1 VIEYAARLLRAGG
14 VIAIP
19 TETVYGLAADITNAA
34 AVRRIFAIKGRP
46 LDHPL
51 IVHLPSA
58 AQLDRYAVDV
68 PPAARRLVERF
79 WPGPLTIVL
88 RKSDEVPLS
97 VTGGQ
102 PTVALRMIDHP
113 LASAILQRFGSA
125 VAAPSANRFGRISP
139 TTAEHVRA
147 DLGDDVDLIVDGG
160 PSRIGVESTII
171 DLSGDVPTILRQ
183 GAIGATA
190 LADAIG
196 MPVVA
201 RTGGGNVRAPGMLAS
216 HYAPRAALVVAEEGT
231 QAATAAQ
238 LRASGGHVAEL
249 TLPEDP
255 RAAAR
260 SLYASLR
267 ALDAQG
273 FDTIVVTLPPDTE
286 ANAAVRDRLLRAA
299 APTLTNAEARRS
311 LPRAG
316 APSRRSRT
324 SPDR

>member
-1 VIEYAARLLRAGG
+1 V
-14 VIAIP
+14 
-19 TETVYGLAADITNAA
+19 TNAA
-34 AVRRIFAIKGRP
+34 AVRRIYAIKGRP

-58 AQLDRYAVDV
+58 AQLERYARDV
-68 PPAARRLVERF
+68 PPAARQLVAHF

-88 RKSDEVPLS
+88 HKSDEVPLT

-113 LASAILQRFGSA
+113 LARDILRRFGSA
-125 VAAPSANRFGRISP
+125 VAAPSANRFGRVSP

-160 PSRIGVESTII
+160 PARIGVESTIL
-171 DLSGDVPTILRQ
+171 DLTGEVPAILRQ

-190 LADAIG
+190 LADVLG
-196 MPVVA
+196 TPVVA
-201 RTGGGNVRAPGMLAS
+201 RTGGDVRAPGMLAA
-216 HYAPRAALVVAEEGT
+216 HYAPRAALVIAEDGA
-231 QAATAAQ
+231 QAAIAAQ

-249 TLPEDP
+249 TLPEDA

-267 ALDAQG
+267 ALDAQN
-273 FDTIVVTLPPDTE
+273 FDTIVVTLPADTE

-299 APTLTNAEARRS
+299 TPALTNAEAKQFLTRG
-311 LPRAG
+311 A
-316 APSRRSRT
+316 APSRRLRT